1 MDTVA
6 EMILVVRVL
15 SAFFSV
21 ISLLSCGVNV
31 ALIIFLQKRNGY
43 LAVLMAMAVLQAIY
57 DASFVLYFG
66 VHNREMNI
74 AGSFFQTF
82 TGLAVTLWWEIND
95 FSNYGKLCL
104 TFSAAQDQCARSYCV
119 QHGYMVEVI

>member
-66 VHNREMNI
+66 FDNAAVNI
-74 AGSFFQTF
+74 AGSFFQLS
-82 TGLAVTLWWEIND
+82 TGLAVTFW
-95 FSNYGKLCL
+95 
-104 TFSAAQDQCARSYCV
+104 
-119 QHGYMVEVI
+119 